1 MEYKEYVEIYKQYS
15 IEDLITNNKRYSRS
29 KLCGIYKISN
39 LTNSKIY
46 IGSSKQIR
54 KRWVAHIKDFID
66 NTHDNKK
73 LQNHFN
79 KYGIEN
85 FMFEIVEFCEEED
98 LIEIETNYI
107 LKFNSIK
114 EGFNI
119 ILPAKQPINDK
130 RVKCV
135 ETGIIYKSI
144 NEAAEKTG
152 VRSDSISAVC
162 RGIQAKAGGYHWEL
176 VDEPGK
182 KYKNKAN
189 RVRKVYCFNNDTTYS
204 SVKEASLKLN
214 LYDSMIIDVC
224 KGKRNHTGNYVF
236 KYVDGK
242 GVTKH
247 SFRIKCINNGVEFKS
262 IEEACRVM
270 GIGRKVIDNQLR
282 GGKSQNTDL
291 KFEKLTN

>member
-1 MEYKEYVEIYKQYS
+1 MYKEYVELGKKYS
-15 IEDLITNNKRYSRS
+15 IQDLIINKQNYSRS

-39 LTNSKIY
+39 LTNHKIY
-46 IGSSKQIR
+46 IGSSKEIR
-54 KRWVAHIKDFID
+54 KRWVAHIKDFLD
-66 NTHDNKK
+66 NTHHNGK

-85 FMFEIVEFCEEED
+85 FLFEIVEFCEEKD

-107 LKFNSIK
+107 LKLNTLK
-114 EGFNI
+114 EGFNLV
-119 ILPAKQPINDK
+119 LPAKQPINDK
-130 RVKCV
+130 RVRCI

-162 RGIQAKAGGYHWEL
+162 RGVQGKAGGFMWEL
-176 VDEPGK
+176 VDSISK
-182 KYKNKAN
+182 KYENKPI
-189 RVRKVYCFNNDTTYS
+189 RTRKVYCFNNDTTYN

-214 LYDSMIIDVC
+214 LHDSTIIDVC
-224 KGKRNHTGNYVF
+224 KGKKKHVGNYTF

-262 IEEACRVM
+262 IEEASRVM
-270 GIGRKVIDNQLR
+270 GIGRKVIDNQLQ
-282 GGKSQNTDL
+282 GIKSKNTDL
-291 KFEKLTN
+291 IFEKLTD